1 MTTAEKL
8 RAIVLDLNRK
18 LKKKALTPE
27 TLTDTTRLAEEL
39 GFDSLD
45 MAELLVLV
53 EEAFK
58 IKIDFADGRHLTNI
72 KEAAAY
78 IDSKISG

>member
-1 MTTAEKL
+1 MTTTEKL

-18 LKKKALTPE
+18 LKKKNLTAE

-58 IKIDFADGRHLTNI
+58 IKIDFADGRNLTNI
-72 KEAAAY
+72 KDAAAY
-78 IDSKISG
+78 IDSKLAG